1 MWTSFVSVVI
11 CFVFVL
17 FIVVGTIMEA
27 PEITF
32 MFQFGSIRDA
42 VTVCASLLN
51 LHTLKDMACQ
61 FIMTNVSKTK
71 RYEKDQKPIFNQ
83 NA

>member
-1 MWTSFVSVVI
+1 
-11 CFVFVL
+11 
-17 FIVVGTIMEA
+17 MES

-51 LHTLKDMACQ
+51 LATLKDLACQ
-61 FIMTNVSKTK
+61 FITTNVSI
-71 RYEKDQKPIFNQ
+71 RVHDDLYLHYLY
-83 NA
+83 

>member
-1 MWTSFVSVVI
+1 
-11 CFVFVL
+11 
-17 FIVVGTIMEA
+17 MEA

-51 LHTLKDMACQ
+51 LATLKDMACQ
-61 FIMTNVSKTK
+61 FITANVIVLFITI
-71 RYEKDQKPIFNQ
+71 EEQLLV
-83 NA
+83 

>member
-1 MWTSFVSVVI
+1 MNFT
-11 CFVFVL
+11 
-17 FIVVGTIMEA
+17 GTIMEA

-51 LHTLKDMACQ
+51 LATLKDMACQ
-61 FIMTNVSKTK
+61 FITANVSVLFITI
-71 RYEKDQKPIFNQ
+71 EEQLV
-83 NA
+83 